1 MEEAQDIMR
10 RDRSKKESITMTMM
24 TEVATINTKVENTT
38 EIEKNK
44 KALNFSGL
52 LICI

>member
-1 MEEAQDIMR
+1 M
-10 RDRSKKESITMTMM
+10 TMT
-24 TEVATINTKVENTT
+24 TEAADTSTKEENIT

-44 KALNFSGL
+44 KALNYCSGL